1 MTTILLYVLAAVNF
15 ACGSVAVGSLCVTA
29 ANLRVIFRK

>member
-1 MTTILLYVLAAVNF
+1 MFTTLLYVLAAVNF
-15 ACGSVAVGSLCVTA
+15 ATGNVAIGSLCVTA